1 MTRTAT
7 PTIPAWLRDRA
18 PAFGVPL
25 ALAVLW
31 EVATRTELLDPRFF
45 VPLTEI
51 AATIWDL
58 GATGVLAEQVGA
70 TLRRLLTAFA
80 IAAVGGTILG
90 IASGWWRPVALF
102 IRPLVDTIYPTPK
115 IALLPLLIIIV
126 GLGEKAFIATAFA
139 TALFQITIGVAASVR
154 SLDPTLIEA
163 GRNFGARGHRFFLR
177 LLLPGIMPGLL
188 NGLRL
193 GMATCLI
200 TVIVVEF
207 IAARSGV
214 GHLISLAWQQFQV
227 DRMYAGLVL
236 AGLLGHAI
244 NLAFRALE
252 RLLLPW
258 RPQEAATVSGTAGV

>member
-90 IASGWWRPVALF
+90 IASGGG
-102 IRPLVDTIYPTPK
+102 D
-115 IALLPLLIIIV
+115 
-126 GLGEKAFIATAFA
+126 
-139 TALFQITIGVAASVR
+139 R
-154 SLDPTLIEA
+154 SPCSS
-163 GRNFGARGHRFFLR
+163 GRSW
-177 LLLPGIMPGLL
+177 
-188 NGLRL
+188 
-193 GMATCLI
+193 T
-200 TVIVVEF
+200 
-207 IAARSGV
+207 RS
-214 GHLISLAWQQFQV
+214 IPRRRSPCSLC
-227 DRMYAGLVL
+227 
-236 AGLLGHAI
+236 
-244 NLAFRALE
+244 
-252 RLLLPW
+252 
-258 RPQEAATVSGTAGV
+258 

>member
-1 MTRTAT
+1 MIRT
-7 PTIPAWLRDRA
+7 WLRERA
-18 PAFGVPL
+18 PVFGVPL
-25 ALAVLW
+25 ALALAW
-31 EVATRTELLDPRFF
+31 EVATRTQLLDPRFF

-51 AATIWDL
+51 AATIWEL
-58 GATGVLAEQVGA
+58 GTSGVLADELGA

-80 IAAVGGTILG
+80 VAAVGGTVIG

-115 IALLPLLIIIV
+115 IALLPLLIILV
-126 GLGEKAFIATAFA
+126 GLGEAAFIATAFA
-139 TALFQITIGVAASVR
+139 TALFQIIIGVAASVR
-154 SLDPTLIEA
+154 GLDPTLVEA
-163 GRNFGARGHRFFLR
+163 GRNFGARGPRFFLR

-188 NGLRL
+188 NALRL

-207 IAARSGV
+207 VAARTGL
-214 GHLISLAWQQFQV
+214 GHMINLAWQQLHV

-244 NLAFRALE
+244 NLTFRGLE
-252 RLLLPW
+252 RVLLPW
-258 RPQEAATVSGTAGV
+258 RPRATVAVGGTAGV